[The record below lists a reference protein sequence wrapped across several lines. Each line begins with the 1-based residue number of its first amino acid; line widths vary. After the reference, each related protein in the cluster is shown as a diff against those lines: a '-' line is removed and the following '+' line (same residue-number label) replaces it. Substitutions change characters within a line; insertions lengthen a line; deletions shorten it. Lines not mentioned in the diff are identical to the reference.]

1 MLNMMI
7 LDFSAFGRRSMR
19 LVSAVLVLGAAL
31 LAGCA
36 TPLVSEVTAFNT
48 WPADARGAT
57 FAFARTAAQRDSLEH
72 GAYEQQVA
80 AELLR
85 NGLVRTT
92 DHASARFVVSM
103 DYNNQGRV
111 ERVVEPVFVDPPM
124 IRPSYF
130 DPRFG
135 WVSPGF
141 SPFWGPR
148 FVGTRE
154 FNRNVFARRVR
165 VDISEARPTGLARV
179 YEATAFSEGSTRE
192 LSTVMPGLIRSLF
205 NEFPQANGS
214 TRRVQVDVATGQ
226 VTSAV
231 RATGP

>member
-1 MLNMMI
+1 MV
-7 LDFSAFGRRSMR
+7 RRY
-19 LVSAVLVLGAAL
+19 LTVLGL
-31 LAGCA
+31 LATLGLTGCA
-36 TPLVSEVTAFNT
+36 TPLVSDVTVFNT

-57 FAFARTAAQRDSLEH
+57 FAFARTTAQRDSLEH
-72 GAYEQQVA
+72 NAYEEQAA
-80 AELLR
+80 AELQR
-85 NGLVRTT
+85 HGLVRAT
-92 DHASARFVVSM
+92 DHQSARFIVSM
-103 DYNNQGRV
+103 DYANQGRV

-148 FVGTRE
+148 YVGNRE
-154 FNRNVFARRVR
+154 FNRNVFSRRLR
-165 VDISEARPTGLARV
+165 LDISETRPGGLVRV

-214 TRRVQVDVATGQ
+214 TRRIQVDVATGQ

-231 RATGP
+231 RRSGP